1 MKRYLQSG
9 VVIFAGVLG
18 IAAGSVNPT
27 HDITKTRRRFD
38 LRSAILRKF
47 LKEHNCPDQEYAEM
61 FIAEADTHGLDWRL
75 LPSIS
80 LVESG
85 GGRDAKGNN
94 IFGWSNG
101 KARFRGFGEAIHEVA
116 ISLSGA
122 RPYAG
127 KDTPGKLAAFNQERT
142 DYSAI
147 VMAIMKQIS
156 PRPLIPQQVQAAQ

>member
-18 IAAGSVNPT
+18 IAAGSVNPA

-38 LRSAILRKF
+38 MRSDILRRF
-47 LKEHNCPDQEYAEM
+47 LRENGSPAEDYAEV

-80 LVESG
+80 FVESG
-85 GGRDAKGNN
+85 AGRNAKGNN

-101 KARFRGFGEAIHEVA
+101 KARFRTFGEAIHEVA
-116 ISLSGA
+116 LSLSSA

-127 KDTPGKLAAFNQERT
+127 KDIPGKLAAFNTERI
-142 DYSAI
+142 DYSSI
-147 VMAIMKQIS
+147 VMSVMKQIS
-156 PRPLIPQQVQAAQ
+156 PRPLCPGTR